1 MEIIDELE
9 PTRRGIDGG
18 AVGYLDYHGNMDTC
32 IAIRTRLFRNG
43 TAHVGVGAGIVA
55 DSQPERE
62 WEETMAKSRALTEA
76 VVMAEAGP
84 DGEEDA

>member
-1 MEIIDELE
+1 MF
-9 PTRRGIDGG
+9 IDGSWSAG
-18 AVGYLDYHGNMDTC
+18 AAGKTFSVINPANGEH
-32 IAIRTRLFRNG
+32 IAD
-43 TAHVGVGAGIVA
+43 VA

-76 VVMAEAGP
+76 VAMAEAGL